1 MGKIN
6 MIPERPTD
14 LNELAIAVHE
24 IHEKWWVDIK
34 TGEPIARNAKELL
47 ALTIS
52 EVSECLEGE
61 RRNIWDDKL
70 PTRKMAEVEMA
81 DTKIRLLDFAAG
93 FGVMLAKMEL
103 PGPIPDNKGEALFNL
118 IQALTMISQGPQW
131 ISLCLS
137 YIDAYCV
144 KFGYDLDGAM
154 WEKLEYNKTR
164 LDHTHEA
171 RQQSDG
177 KRF

>member
-1 MGKIN
+1 MT
-6 MIPERPTD
+6 PERPTD
-14 LNELAIAVHE
+14 LNELAIH
-24 IHEKWWVDIK
+24 IHELNQKWWVDMK

-47 ALTIS
+47 ALVIS

-61 RRNIWDDKL
+61 RKNLRDDKL
-70 PTRKMAEVEMA
+70 PTRIMAEVEMA
-81 DTKIRLLDFAAG
+81 DTKIRLLDFASG
-93 FGVMLAKMEL
+93 FGVVLAKVEL

-118 IQALTMISQGPQW
+118 MQAIVMISQGPQW
-131 ISLCLS
+131 ISMCIA

-154 WEKLEYNKTR
+154 WEKLEFNKTR
-164 LDHTHEA
+164 VDHTHEA
-171 RQQSDG
+171 RQQSNG